1 MMFMISMK
9 IVLIFF
15 RITQIHVTHRQNIN
29 VCTNL
34 KHTNFLLT
42 KKFAE
47 FGTFFCFN
55 LQVWN
60 SARRIVN
67 LNFRKSYS
75 FAAIIHRANKKVFA
89 HKTSEGDEN
98 SINDLQNISKLK
110 HNS

>member
-1 MMFMISMK
+1 MFMISMK
-9 IVLIFF
+9 FVLIFF

-34 KHTNFLLT
+34 KHTI
-42 KKFAE
+42 
-47 FGTFFCFN
+47 N